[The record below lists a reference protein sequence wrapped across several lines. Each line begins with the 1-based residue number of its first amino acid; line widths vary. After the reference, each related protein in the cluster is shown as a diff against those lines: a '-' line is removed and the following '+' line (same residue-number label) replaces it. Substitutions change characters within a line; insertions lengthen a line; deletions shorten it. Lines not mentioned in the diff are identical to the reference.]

1 MKVVR
6 SSQHILNNATS
17 FKKGKLDDFFVEYKR
32 VVNCFID
39 LFWEADNLPPKI
51 NTTHYSQIDSWLLG
65 KAMKCA
71 GNQALQVI
79 KSTRKKDKQKTYSVY
94 KRVYSKAKK
103 KGKSW
108 PLVTEKWTIWCKD
121 KHFRRR
127 VNKPIFKEDTITL
140 NADLCHIQDAKKSSE
155 YDLWIRIG
163 SVFGNRFSL
172 ILPTR
177 KHSHF
182 NKIQKQGFEMKKS
195 IRLFKNKRGNYYV
208 VLTHEKQIDEGKQE
222 GKVVGIDVGVRK
234 LMCCDDG
241 EKHIQLGTEL
251 KDKIKK
257 LHTRKQGSRGYERT
271 CREIKHYI
279 GRQVNQLDWENI
291 SALVM
296 EDLNY
301 KSMMKIKNKEE
312 KYKKKA
318 TRKLLGHWNIQTLTS
333 RIIGK
338 CELNRVHLEFI
349 NPAWTS
355 QECSRCHNIDGE
367 SRKDE
372 LYLCVKC
379 GYEIDAD
386 NNASTNMRNIF
397 LNHVGSVPSPA
408 EQKHENLPLVTFG
421 KFD

>member
-1 MKVVR
+1 MKIITR
-6 SSQHILNNATS
+6 SSQHILNDATS
-17 FKKGKLDDFFVEYKR
+17 FKKGKLDEFFAEYKR

-39 LFWEADNLPPKI
+39 LFWEVDNLPQKI

-71 GNQALQVI
+71 GNQALQII

-94 KRVYSKAKK
+94 KRVFSKAKNK
-103 KGKSW
+103 KKKW
-108 PLVTEKWTIWCKD
+108 DLVNEKWATWSKD

-127 VNKPIFKEDTITL
+127 VNKPVFKEDTITL
-140 NADLCHIQDAKKSSE
+140 NADLCHIQDAKKSNE
-155 YDLWIRIG
+155 FDLWIRIG

-172 ILPTR
+172 ILPSR

-182 NKIQKQGFEMKKS
+182 NKIQADGFEMKKS

-208 VLTHEKQIDEGKQE
+208 VLTHQKEIDDTPKE
-222 GKVVGIDVGVRK
+222 GKVVGIDVGVNK

-241 EKHIQLGTEL
+241 EKYTQLGKEV

-257 LHTRKQGSRGYERT
+257 LQTKKQGSRGYERT

-279 GRQVNQLDWENI
+279 GYSVNQLDWENM

-301 KSMMKIKNKEE
+301 TSMMKIKNKED

-318 TRKLLGHWNIQTLTS
+318 TRKLLGHWNIKLLTD
-333 RIIGK
+333 RITNK
-338 CELNRVHLEFI
+338 CEENRVFLTYT
-349 NPAWTS
+349 NPAYTS
-355 QECSRCHNIDGE
+355 QECSRCHEIDSE
-367 SRKDE
+367 SRQGE
-372 LYLCVKC
+372 LFSCTKC
-379 GYEIDAD
+379 GYQIDAD
-386 NNASTNMRNIF
+386 DNGATNIRNRL

-408 EQKHENLPLVTFG
+408 EQKHQLLSFTNLG
-421 KFD
+421 